1 MDKYEYQLKLDQL
14 KNLVAAE
21 DYETAAE
28 IANSINW
35 KKVRNSKTLT
45 MVADVYEKMGQYD
58 ACRDV
63 LLQAYDH
70 SSIGRNIVRRLAEV
84 AIKAKNVSEARNIIM
99 NFWRLPRMIIRN
111 MCWHIRSAA

>member
-35 KKVRNSKTLT
+35 KKSTEFQDPDDGCGCV
-45 MVADVYEKMGQYD
+45 
-58 ACRDV
+58 
-63 LLQAYDH
+63 
-70 SSIGRNIVRRLAEV
+70 
-84 AIKAKNVSEARNIIM
+84 
-99 NFWRLPRMIIRN
+99 
-111 MCWHIRSAA
+111 